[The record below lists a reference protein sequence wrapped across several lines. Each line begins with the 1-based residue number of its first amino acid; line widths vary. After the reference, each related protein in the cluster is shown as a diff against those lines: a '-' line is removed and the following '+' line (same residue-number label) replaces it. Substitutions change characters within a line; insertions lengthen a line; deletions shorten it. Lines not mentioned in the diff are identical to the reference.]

1 VTERLTALFAAA
13 ALAVS
18 SPAVALAAPRAVV
31 PEDLFKFTFVNG
43 PQISPD
49 GTRVVFVVTRLNGP
63 KETYDTNLY
72 LVPVAGGEP
81 KRLAATGRD
90 GDPAWSP
97 DSRTIV
103 FTRGPAKKGERPQL
117 FAYDVASGATRQ
129 LTHLKSGASGAVFS
143 HDGTRIAFR
152 VVSIDPAPPARIDF
166 AAAGFKPKKDQ
177 LKSDVRVI
185 SQMHFQANGAG
196 YTYDRHPHIWVMN
209 ANGSGARALTSGPWA
224 ESNPRWSPDD
234 KTIAFDSLRYHSPSL
249 GPNDIYTIPSR
260 GGTMH
265 KLASNQPA
273 NGLLDFDRG
282 REVWFFSG
290 GVLDPAEFP
299 ALVRARPDG
308 SDRKT
313 VVPGNTI
320 DFGDSVLADM
330 GEPGGLCGP
339 FFAPHEAFALLNVEQ
354 PGYSALAKLDVK
366 TGRVT
371 TLTGAGE
378 ASECSMDSSGRYAAY
393 TLSDFTHPREV
404 YVIDLTT
411 GQSRQLTNMNGAFLS
426 QLQLSTPQPF
436 TVVDDAGFTVHAWF
450 MPALNA
456 KPGQRSPTILDI
468 HGGPETQ
475 FGETFFH
482 ELQFWAGQGYNVVF
496 SDPRGSV
503 GFGYPFE
510 EGLAKHWGT
519 AMFDDVQRVMD
530 AAIKRSDVD
539 PTRLGV
545 AGGSY
550 GGYATLWVV
559 GHTHRYKAAIA
570 ERVVSNLATEQLA
583 ADLAS
588 DNALGGR
595 YSWGLPWEPGNL
607 YMQQSPISSVANA
620 VTPMLIL
627 HSEEDTRTPI
637 DQTLQWFN
645 AAKIIGREPIEYVAV
660 PGENHDLSR
669 TGAPIHRVERL
680 HLLAQWFA
688 RYLHP

>member
-1 VTERLTALFAAA
+1 MIALLA
-13 ALAVS
+13 ALVIG
-18 SPAVALAAPRAVV
+18 VAAPRPVQ
-31 PEDLFKFTFVNG
+31 PEDLFKFSIVNG

-49 GTRVVFVVTRLNGP
+49 GTRVVFTAARMNGP
-63 KETYDTNLY
+63 KETYDTYLY
-72 LVPVAGGEP
+72 LVPVSGGAP
-81 KRLAATGRD
+81 QRLDNTGRD
-90 GDPAWSP
+90 VDPAWSP

-103 FTRGPAKKGERPQL
+103 FTRGPGKKGERSQL
-117 FAYDVASGATRQ
+117 FAYDVATGKMRQ
-129 LTHLKSGASGAVFS
+129 LTHLKQGASGAVFS

-152 VVSIDPAPPARIDF
+152 VVSVDPAPAARINF

-177 LKSDVRVI
+177 LKSDIRVI
-185 SQMHFQANGAG
+185 TQMHFEANGAG
-196 YTYDRHPHIWVMN
+196 YVYDRHPHIWVMN
-209 ANGSGARALTSGPWA
+209 ANGGGARALTSGPWS
-224 ESNPRWSPDD
+224 ENNPRWSPDD

-249 GPNDIYTIPSR
+249 GPNDIYTISSS
-260 GGTMH
+260 GGTMR
-265 KLASNQPA
+265 KVASNELA

-282 REVWFFSG
+282 REIWFFSG
-290 GVLDPAEFP
+290 GILDPAEFP
-299 ALVRARPDG
+299 ALVRAAYDG
-308 SDRKT
+308 SGRKT
-313 VVPGNTI
+313 VVPKNTV
-320 DFGDSVLADM
+320 DFGDGVLADM

-366 TGRVT
+366 TGRIT
-371 TLTGAGE
+371 TLTTSGE
-378 ASECSMDSSGRYAAY
+378 AAECSMDSSGHYAAY

-411 GQSRQLTNMNGAFLS
+411 GQSRRLTDMNGAFLS

-450 MPALNA
+450 MPALRQA
-456 KPGQRSPTILDI
+456 RGRLTKSPTILDI

-496 SDPRGSV
+496 SDPRGSL

-510 EGLAKHWGT
+510 EALAKHWGT

-530 AAIKRSDVD
+530 AAVTKFDLD
-539 PTRLGV
+539 PNRLAV
-545 AGGSY
+545 SGGSY

-570 ERVVSNLATEQLA
+570 ERAVSNLMTEQLA

-588 DNALGGR
+588 DNVLGGR

-607 YMQQSPISSVANA
+607 YMQESPISSVANA

-637 DQTLQWFN
+637 DQTQQWFN

-669 TGAPIHRVERL
+669 TGSPIHRVERL
-680 HLLAQWFA
+680 HILAQFLA